1 MTSYYWYKMAETG
14 GDRDEEF
21 TFRKLFRDLNL
32 HVDVGVRYYKAQRT
46 DTDATFYAMYVELKD
61 LLTYAQKNEE
71 FVLQEAPKYDFVYPD
86 GKRVKGNGF
95 RSLLHV
101 FMCCAKPMLKHL
113 QACSKDRGGIL
124 TTAGDHYKTLQPY
137 ITAFKGIALGLDG
150 AACLIKVCVCVCV
163 RACARKVCV
172 CVCSA
177 SVCVYM
183 SARIRVCVRAHVY
196 VYVLCVHVCDV

>member
-1 MTSYYWYKMAETG
+1 MAETG

-46 DTDATFYAMYVELKD
+46 VMDATFYAMYVELKD
-61 LLTYAQKNEE
+61 QLTYAQKNEE

-163 RACARKVCV
+163 RACAQKVCV
-172 CVCSA
+172 CVRSMRLCVYVCA
-177 SVCVYM
+177 RIHVCV
-183 SARIRVCVRAHVY
+183 HTH
-196 VYVLCVHVCDV
+196 VYVLCVHVCAVSCVRCACF